1 MAKGAITVLV
11 WMSVNVINVHIA
23 LNFILTYPNCG
34 VWSFRFVELLWHLS
48 AHALREVHRRTFPA
62 DVAANPLPASLT
74 ELVGPNTRPASLL
87 GITKVSEWGL

>member
-1 MAKGAITVLV
+1 MLLV
-11 WMSVNVINVHIA
+11 
-23 LNFILTYPNCG
+23 FILIFANYG
-34 VWSFRFVELLWHLS
+34 VGGLRFVELLWHLS

-87 GITKVSEWGL
+87 GITKVLELDM